1 MTIFGK
7 NNWFARKSIIAYT
20 SFELEDVNGIKKKK
34 HVLLEDE
41 LSNVLQIWMVATSV
55 DEVFLTNW
63 SVFPIMVT
71 FYLNPLKIL
80 NFKVNILI

>member
-7 NNWFARKSIIAYT
+7 NNWLARKSIIAYT
-20 SFELEDVNGIKKKK
+20 SFELEDANGIKKKK

-55 DEVFLTNW
+55 DEVFLTKW

-71 FYLNPLKIL
+71 FYLSLLKFLIL
-80 NFKVNILI
+80 KSTS